1 MESAK
6 KSKNVG
12 ARAVFER
19 ADHFYSIVAG
29 QYLYGGINF

>member
-12 ARAVFER
+12 AGTVFER
-19 ADHFYSIVAG
+19 AAHFYSIVAG
-29 QYLYGGINF
+29 L